1 MTNSKT
7 TKRALLSSVIAL
19 ILCFSMLLGTTFA
32 WFTDSVSSGVNTITA
47 GNLDIELEYSKNG
60 TDWTTVEDATN
71 LVDPNALW
79 EPGHTE
85 VVYLRLS
92 NKGTLALKY
101 QFSMNIVG
109 ETTATNV
116 GGNPFKL
123 SQYLKYGIVEG
134 NTVYNKRADA
144 RQAVLRDAQG
154 LANYSKN
161 GTMVGKNDQAY
172 VDQYMALVVYM
183 PEDVGNEANYR
194 GNVVPTIEL
203 GLNLV
208 ATQQN
213 SERDSFGPD
222 YDTNAT
228 FLNTDAAGNYLIGTA
243 DELVF
248 FAKDVNVNRNTYSGK
263 TVKLTA
269 DIDLT
274 GKKWIPVGQ
283 TGGYTAGAY
292 FQGTFDGNGKTISNL
307 TIPASTW
314 EAGAND
320 GQHFATGFFGFIDAG
335 GQTIK
340 DVTFDHATVE
350 GHHWVGVVAGYMSG
364 KVENVVV
371 KNSTVTSTYKNG
383 EADGDKAGAIAGYLN
398 QAGSVITG
406 CTVDNCVV
414 SGVRDCGGIVGYSV
428 AGSTTSSNTVT
439 DTTVYYSTDNDAQIG
454 GEIMGKRSPGV
465 NRGNT
470 ATNVTVTKQLLIST
484 AAELSAALNA
494 TYNSDTTI
502 KLANDITLSG
512 EWGVHSLKGSNN
524 AKLVIDGNGKTIYGL
539 TSSEYNSIN
548 GFNSN
553 GLVTA
558 IMSSLSSVT
567 FKNLTVSGANLTNN
581 GGWNAASGV
590 FVGDINT
597 VKVTFDT
604 CTVTGANVTS
614 NAYAAGFVGYVQ
626 DVYYN
631 DPNLSCPITLKNC
644 KVTGSTFNGG
654 DATGA
659 LVGISYAAVT
669 INGATVTGNTING
682 GTGWSAAALVGTQH
696 YNLTATKVT
705 VSDNNYTLNND
716 YTGYIRNNTYGYM
729 HKGASATTYTIN
741 GSDVNSLT

>member
-47 GNLDIELEYSKNG
+47 GNLDIELEYSKDYS
-60 TDWTTVEDATN
+60 TWAPVQDATQ
-71 LVDPNALW
+71 LFADVTLW
-79 EPGHTE
+79 EPGTTS
-85 VVYLRLS
+85 VVYLRMT

-101 QFSMNIVG
+101 QFSMNIAS
-109 ETTATNV
+109 ETTATSVN
-116 GGNPFKL
+116 GSTFKL
-123 SQYLKYGIVEG
+123 SEHLKYGLVDCTG
-134 NTVYNKRADA
+134 VYDDRNDA
-144 RQAVLRDAQG
+144 RQAVAG
-154 LANYSKN
+154 SAESLANYSKN
-161 GTMVGKNDQAY
+161 GTMVGKNDPAY

-208 ATQQN
+208 AAQLN
-213 SERDSFGPD
+213 HESDSFGSD

-228 FLNTDAAGNYLIGTA
+228 FLNTDAQGNYLISNA
-243 DELVF
+243 NELVY
-248 FAKDVNVNRNTYSGK
+248 FAKDVNVNGNSYAGK

-269 DIDLT
+269 NIDLA

-283 TGGYTAGAY
+283 TGGYTANTY

-314 EAGAND
+314 EAGND
-320 GQHFATGFFGFIDAG
+320 NGQHFATGFFGFIDVG
-335 GQTIK
+335 NTTIK

-350 GHHWVGVVAGYMSG
+350 GHHWVGVAAGYMTGTVSG
-364 KVENVVV
+364 VKVT
-371 KNSTVTSTYKNG
+371 NSTITSTWLNNS
-383 EADGDKAGAIAGYLN
+383 ADGDKAGGVVGYLN
-398 QAGSVITG
+398 SDSSVTG
-406 CTVDNCVV
+406 CTVTG
-414 SGVRDCGGIVGYSV
+414 STITAIRDCGSVVGHSV
-428 AGSTTSSNTVT
+428 GTVT
-439 DTTVYYSTDNDAQIG
+439 GNTAQDCTVYYSTDNDEQIG
-454 GEIMGKRSPGV
+454 GKIAGKRATGV
-465 NRGNT
+465 SGNT

-484 AAELSAALNA
+484 AAELSAALNK
-494 TYNSDTTI
+494 TYTTDTTI

-512 EWGVHSLKGSNN
+512 EWGVHSLEGSNN

-539 TSSEYNSIN
+539 TSSAYNSTN

-626 DVYYN
+626 DVYN
-631 DPNLSCPITLKNC
+631 TDPNLSCPITLKNC
-644 KVTGSTFNGG
+644 TVINSTFNGG

-682 GTGWSAAALVGTQH
+682 GAGYSAAALVGTSISGT
-696 YNLTATKVT
+696 TATNVT
-705 VSDNNYTLNND
+705 ASGNTFEITGSNYQVSNA
-716 YTGYIRNNTYGYM
+716 TYGYVY
-729 HKGASATTYTIN
+729 KNGQTYTVDATELN
-741 GSDVNSLT
+741 